1 MKNKNESGIALI
13 MTLLMLILMGTMLH
27 VFIVKVYS
35 SQRMLGAD
43 MSSKIHIR
51 NINATTSNP

>member
-13 MTLLMLILMGTMLH
+13 TALLMLVLMGTMLH
-27 VFIVKVYS
+27 VLIVKVHS

-43 MSSKIHIR
+43 MPSKIHIR
-51 NINATTSNP
+51 NIDAT